1 MTKMRRKL
9 LGEDVKR
16 NSQEMERQAVVM
28 PAMTAKQ
35 PFYFII
41 ASLARSRSIVSMGT
55 CSVEVY
61 GDVHGKKSGQ
71 DLRDILAFVTVQAF
85 LLGLCTA

>member
-35 PFYFII
+35 PFYCVI
-41 ASLARSRSIVSMGT
+41 ATLARGLNYLS
-55 CSVEVY
+55 
-61 GDVHGKKSGQ
+61 
-71 DLRDILAFVTVQAF
+71 AF
-85 LLGLCTA
+85 CTGAS